1 MFDPVLL
8 RSFMA
13 AAQTRSFTEAGRRL
27 GLQQSTVSQHIRR
40 LEEAAGRRLFVRDTH
55 SVALTADGEAMLGFA
70 RSILE
75 TGERARRYFEGSKL
89 RGRLRFGVSEDFVL
103 SGLPDILR
111 EFTRIHPLVDLELT
125 VDVSG
130 TLYQRMDAGELDLV
144 FAKRPTAHE
153 NRGETA
159 GRFLWRSP
167 LVWIGAEQ
175 GAPLDP
181 AQPVPLLVLA
191 PPSITRSRALD
202 ALEAAGRSWR
212 IVCTSSSLTGVRAAA
227 LAGLGISA
235 HARNLIPAGLAEL
248 APAAHLPD
256 LGSVEFVLRHPGSAL
271 RSPAKELADALAANS
286 DRLQQLAA

>member
-70 RSILE
+70 RSILD

-111 EFTRIHPLVDLELT
+111 DFTRIHPLVDLELT

-144 FAKRPTAHE
+144 FAKR
-153 NRGETA
+153 RIGETA

-175 GAPLDP
+175 RAPLDP

-248 APAAHLPD
+248 APASHLPD
-256 LGSVEFVLRHPGSAL
+256 LGSVDFVLRHPGASL

-286 DRLQQLAA
+286 DRLQQPAA

>member
-8 RSFMA
+8 RSFVA
-13 AAQTRSFTEAGRRL
+13 AAQTRSFTEAARRL
-27 GLQQSTVSQHIRR
+27 GLQQSTVSQHIRK

-55 SVALTADGEAMLGFA
+55 NVALSADGEAMLGFA

-103 SGLPDILR
+103 SGLPEILR
-111 EFTRIHPLVDLELT
+111 DFTRIHPLVDLELT

-144 FAKRPTAHE
+144 FAKRRT
-153 NRGETA
+153 GEDD
-159 GRFLWRSP
+159 GRFVWRSP

-175 GAPLDP
+175 RAALDP

-191 PPSITRSRALD
+191 PPSITRLRALE
-202 ALEAAGRSWR
+202 ALEAAGRAWR

-227 LAGLGISA
+227 LAGLGIAA
-235 HARNLIPAGLAEL
+235 HARNLIPAGMSEL
-248 APAAHLPD
+248 PAAAHLPD
-256 LGSVEFVLRHPGSAL
+256 LGSVDFVLRHPGGPL
-271 RSPAKELADALAANS
+271 RSPARELAEALIANS